1 VSSAEDHTPSR
12 HDSAATPVNVGANV
26 DATSSLIA
34 RLRTKDADAGS
45 ELNRLYREALLRF
58 CWGYLGRIEEA
69 EDAVQDI
76 SCKVLS
82 ATDIPDAFRP
92 WLYKIAR
99 NHCLNL
105 LRHRARHNDG
115 PALPGVSQVYEA
127 LTGQLTQ
134 MVRKE
139 ARANLAEMVQ
149 SLEESQ
155 REVLRLRYVED
166 LSRTEIAEVLDIP
179 ESVVKSRI
187 FEGLKKLREHASRL
201 EER

>member
-1 VSSAEDHTPSR
+1 MH
-12 HDSAATPVNVGANV
+12 
-26 DATSSLIA
+26 
-34 RLRTKDADAGS
+34 
-45 ELNRLYREALLRF
+45 RLYREALLRF

-76 SCKVLS
+76 SYKVLS

-99 NHCLNL
+99 NRCLNL
-105 LRHRARHNDG
+105 LRQRARHNDRQALDSDRG
-115 PALPGVSQVYEA
+115 QALPGVSQVYEA

-134 MVRKE
+134 LVRNE
-139 ARANLAEMVQ
+139 ARSNLAEMVQ
-149 SLEESQ
+149 SLEETQ